1 MIHHASPEFWS
12 CYNAL
17 PAPAREQAD
26 KAFALLKANPQHP
39 SLHFK
44 KVGRYWSAR
53 VSLSCRAVG
62 VEAADGIV
70 WFWLGMHAEYDQLIR

>member
-12 CYNAL
+12 CYHAL
-17 PAPAREQAD
+17 PAPIREQAD
-26 KAFALLKANPQHP
+26 KAFALLKANPEHP

-44 KVGRYWSAR
+44 KASRYWSAR
-53 VSLSCRAVG
+53 VSLSYRAVG

-70 WFWLGMHAEYDQLIR
+70 WFWIGIHADYDQLIR